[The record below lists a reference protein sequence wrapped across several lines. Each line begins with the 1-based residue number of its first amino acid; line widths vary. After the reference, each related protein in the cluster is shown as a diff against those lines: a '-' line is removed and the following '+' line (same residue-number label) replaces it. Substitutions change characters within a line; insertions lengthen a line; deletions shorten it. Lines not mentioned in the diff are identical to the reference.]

1 MRKQFAEQRP
11 SGGTTGGGSGRFQS
25 IQDFKPLSGLEKL
38 QNGAGF
44 LSWAN
49 RFRNV
54 VDQFRPFGREA
65 LKFLEGQT
73 IEEVEKMVK
82 GGCADAADAVSDL
95 YDDKHPD
102 GQIMIMEWNQFNKDL
117 WASLVHLTAGEAAA
131 RATTAAKVR
140 ASWRIF
146 GFGIG
151 SMPMQTFRSMNKG

>member
-1 MRKQFAEQRP
+1 M
-11 SGGTTGGGSGRFQS
+11 
-25 IQDFKPLSGLEKL
+25 
-38 QNGAGF
+38 
-44 LSWAN
+44 SWES

-54 VDQFRPFGREA
+54 VDEFRPCGRKA

-102 GQIMIMEWNQFNKDL
+102 GQITIMGRSQFNEDL

-131 RATTAAKVR
+131 KVDHSGQGEGLMSYLR
-140 ASWRIF
+140 VWNWFNANANVQKYKHRMKALSPDRCL
-146 GFGIG
+146 
-151 SMPMQTFRSMNKG
+151 